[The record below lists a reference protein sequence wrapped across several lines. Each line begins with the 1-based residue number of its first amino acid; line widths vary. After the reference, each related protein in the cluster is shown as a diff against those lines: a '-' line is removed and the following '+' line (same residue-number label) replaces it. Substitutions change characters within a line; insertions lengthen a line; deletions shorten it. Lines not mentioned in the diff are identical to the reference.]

1 MKIVIIGGTG
11 LIGGKTAE
19 RLRKRGHEVIAASP
33 RSGVDAFTGAGL
45 AEALTGA
52 QVVVDLSNSP
62 SFEDEAVLRFFE
74 TSGRNLL
81 GAGAAAGVKH
91 HVALSVVGTDRV
103 PQSGYFRA
111 KLAQEKRIESSPIPY
126 TIVRATQFFEFIGAI
141 AHAGTAGNTV
151 RVSPALFQPIAAED
165 VADVMAD
172 VTVGAPLGGAL
183 EIAGPDRIRIDAAVR
198 RFLGATGSGTTVV
211 EDADGLYFGA
221 RLDDASLVPAGPARL
236 GAIRYEDWL
245 RRTVAS

>member
-1 MKIVIIGGTG
+1 MKIVIIGGSG
-11 LIGGKTAE
+11 LIGSRVVAK
-19 RLRKRGHEVIAASP
+19 LRAQGHEAVAAS
-33 RSGVDAFTGAGL
+33 RTNGVNTLTGDGL
-45 AEALTGA
+45 AEVLHGA
-52 QVVVDLSNSP
+52 SVVVDVSNSP
-62 SFEDEAVLRFFE
+62 SFEDTAVMEFFRKS
-74 TSGRNLL
+74 TGHLL
-81 GAGAAAGVKH
+81 KFGTAAGVGH
-91 HVALSVVGTDRV
+91 YVALSIVGLERL
-103 PQSGYFRA
+103 PGNGYFRA